1 MEQTRRTI
9 LRGLAAFRWFAW
21 LWMAA
26 VLWLARGSLVAPRTA
41 TVLVLTAGAVTFGLT
56 WQLARDP
63 APLLRGPVVGLEVGT
78 AVALQLADGFV
89 YAAPHVF
96 TTRQPL
102 GVAWPLAGILVSG
115 VAFGPLVGAVTG
127 VLLGVARAVSSLANV
142 VPATEPWIGPLDP
155 EQGLS
160 LVTTTVLYA
169 LAGGIA
175 GYATRLL
182 VRTEHRLRTAERT
195 VAQLEARAEVARRL
209 HDGVLQTLALVERR
223 ADDPELARL
232 ARDQERELRRE
243 LLEDRLGRPAASG
256 TGPPPGSGPASG
268 AATASPE
275 AGAKPVPAG
284 LVLST
289 LRHVADRAE
298 DRFGVRTEVLVPDDL
313 PALTPAVVGALE
325 GAVTEALTNVGK
337 HADASRVVIYAEPQ
351 DAEVFVSVR
360 DDGVGFDVARVAE
373 GLGLRGS
380 VRQRLVGIG
389 GRSEVRSVPG
399 SGTEVQL
406 WVPVAS

>member
-21 LWMAA
+21 VWMAA
-26 VLWLARGSLVAPRTA
+26 VLVLARGSLVAPRTA
-41 TVLVLTAGAVTFGLT
+41 TMLVLAAGVVTVGLT

-96 TTRQPL
+96 TAKQPL
-102 GVAWPLAGILVSG
+102 GVGWPLAGVLTAG
-115 VAFGPLVGAVTG
+115 VAFGAGVGAGTG
-127 VLLGVARAVSSLANV
+127 VVLGLARAVTSVANV
-142 VPATEPWIGPLDP
+142 TPAPAPWIGPLDP

-175 GYATRLL
+175 GHATRLL
-182 VRTEHRLRTAERT
+182 VRTEVRLREAERA
-195 VAQLEARAEVARRL
+195 VARLEARADVARRL

-223 ADDPELARL
+223 AEDPELARL

-243 LLEDRLGRPAASG
+243 LLEERWAAG
-256 TGPPPGSGPASG
+256 VATDDVPGGDLPASSAEVVQG
-268 AATASPE
+268 TERRVHLAVA
-275 AGAKPVPAG
+275 
-284 LVLST
+284 
-289 LRHVADRAE
+289 LRRVADRAE
-298 DRFGVRTEVLVPDDL
+298 DRFGVRTEVLLPDDL
-313 PALTPAVVGALE
+313 PAPSAEAVEALA
-325 GAVTEALTNVGK
+325 GAVSEALTNVGK
-337 HADASRVVIYAEPQ
+337 HAAASRVVVYAEPQ

-360 DDGVGFDVARVAE
+360 DDGVGFDPLTVPE
-373 GLGLRGS
+373 GLGLHGS
-380 VRQRLVGIG
+380 VRERLAAVG
-389 GRSEVRSVPG
+389 GRSRVQSHPG
-399 SGTEVQL
+399 RGTEVQL
-406 WVPVAS
+406 WAPLDP